1 MGVHNVEGRQNKCG
15 HGVLMYTYPAWT
27 FGGKRN
33 DSDMTIGPGPGG
45 RVPGI
50 EFGGTGPAFGPP
62 ARTSAPP
69 VHGPGVISGPSPE
82 ARGPAWSFGSRHP
95 AVVDATPGPQA
106 YRPHSAHVASV
117 PSWGPPP
124 RQRTLSA
131 AREVRQPEVIQ
142 RKTKGPSFGLPHLK
156 LTPPLSP
163 GPQNY
168 HPCDGA
174 CVACDSYHGKSMGL
188 RPPMFYGKVTTV
200 SPGPHYHVECST
212 LGAATQNCATGS
224 STFRRPK
231 QTSPVTQPFS
241 RKPYCPDGTC

>member
-1 MGVHNVEGRQNKCG
+1 
-15 HGVLMYTYPAWT
+15 
-27 FGGKRN
+27 
-33 DSDMTIGPGPGG
+33 TIGPGPGG

-62 ARTSAPP
+62 ARTSGTRIQHRPYMVRVSSAALALKLEDLHGALAPD
-69 VHGPGVISGPSPE
+69 ILQ
-82 ARGPAWSFGSRHP
+82 W
-95 AVVDATPGPQA
+95 
-106 YRPHSAHVASV
+106 
-117 PSWGPPP
+117 
-124 RQRTLSA
+124 QRTLSA